1 MITIITTVIHT
12 HTHTHTHFWPHEEAG
27 PRCTSQTGR
36 EGGQCS
42 CREKAAV
49 TAEAVEGWN
58 CACVCVCVCVCAHA
72 RAYACMPLIYISVVR
87 GRQVYIRTSTFEEGR
102 ITSCDSLSSFKKVE
116 AVS

>member
-1 MITIITTVIHT
+1 M
-12 HTHTHTHFWPHEEAG
+12 
-27 PRCTSQTGR
+27 
-36 EGGQCS
+36 
-42 CREKAAV
+42 

-58 CACVCVCVCVCAHA
+58 CARVCARACICMHA
-72 RAYACMPLIYISVVR
+72 IYISVVR